1 MKRPLIIAHRGANRF
16 ATENTLPAFKKAVSL
31 GCDGVEFDV
40 RLTLDNE
47 VVVFHD
53 ESLKR
58 IFGID
63 ENVRDI
69 PYKRLIKITDG
80 KIPRL
85 EEVLNVVKNMRLI
98 NIELK
103 IDGKF
108 SGVLEER
115 VLNITKKFD
124 IFDKILFSSFN
135 PLTIGIIKRLKQDAI
150 TGLLFDSEA
159 FYKELGSVLASFL
172 QCQAINP
179 EYKILNDFMLMH
191 YREWGLKVFTW
202 TVDKKRDILNMMR
215 LGVDGIITN
224 RPEIALRLKVPKQI
238 NKSLELNPEFWE
250 D

>member
-1 MKRPLIIAHRGANRF
+1 
-16 ATENTLPAFKKAVSL
+16 AFKKAAMM

-40 RLTLDNE
+40 RLTQDNE

-69 PYKRLIKITDG
+69 SFERLKRITEG

-85 EEVLNVVKNMRLI
+85 RDALNVVKDMKFI

-108 SGVLEER
+108 SGILEER
-115 VLNITKKFD
+115 VLKITNEFD
-124 IFDKILFSSFN
+124 INKKTLYSSFN
-135 PLTIGIIKRLKQDAI
+135 PLSIGIIKRLNRDAQ
-150 TGLLFDSEA
+150 TGFLFDGGA
-159 FYKELGSVLASFL
+159 FYKELGALISSFL
-172 QCQAINP
+172 RCQSVNP
-179 EYKILNDFMLMH
+179 EYRILNDFMMMH
-191 YREWGLKVFTW
+191 YREWGLKVYVW
-202 TVDKKRDILNMMR
+202 TVDKKADIIEMMR

-224 RPEIALRLKVPKQI
+224 RPEIALKIRVPRRES
-238 NKSLELNPEFWE
+238 KSSELNPEFWE
-250 D
+250 E